1 MIKFNDFL
9 KFTSTSSSNGGNRGT
24 TVLGGNINSSTLKR
38 TPISTISKP
47 ITKVNFPTKPKNGFG
62 LSTLKNTSDLLD
74 VKTDVRNI
82 VDRLTK
88 PQLEASDVEQDTS
101 DVASQAIDLLINVV
115 SDTYVNVPDIRE
127 IKYPKEIRGADFV
140 GYDVDFDISWNSI
153 DATVIRM
160 YIELLLSMWN
170 WVQRELLH

>member
-62 LSTLKNTSDLLD
+62 L
-74 VKTDVRNI
+74 VRHG
-82 VDRLTK
+82 
-88 PQLEASDVEQDTS
+88 P
-101 DVASQAIDLLINVV
+101 
-115 SDTYVNVPDIRE
+115 
-127 IKYPKEIRGADFV
+127 
-140 GYDVDFDISWNSI
+140 
-153 DATVIRM
+153 RM
-160 YIELLLSMWN
+160 T
-170 WVQRELLH
+170 